1 MQTDRLL
8 KKVFGFDASSMKKS
22 TEIIAGVT
30 TFLAMSYILAVN
42 PSILQ
47 SAGMD
52 KGALFTATALAA
64 IIGTLAMAV
73 IGKLPFGMAPG
84 MGLNAFFTYTVCG
97 AMGYSWQF
105 ALTAVL
111 LEGMVF
117 FILAVTNVW
126 KYVVDA
132 IPDSLK
138 KAIGAGIG
146 LFIAMVGL
154 KSGGVMVDDP
164 STLIAMGDVSS
175 GPGLLSMIG
184 LLLTG
189 LLVCFNVPGA
199 LLIGIIA
206 TTLIGI
212 PMGITRMEGFAS
224 LPPSVSPLLC
234 KVELSVSDVLSFDML
249 TVVLTFLCVDMF
261 GTVGALVSLIGGTG
275 LKDTDGRPYRLN
287 QAFLANSIGVM
298 AGALLGTSSQSV
310 FVESASG
317 VAQGGRSGL
326 TALCTAVAFALALFF
341 APLFLAIPGSA
352 VCPVLVIVGLYML
365 PPIQQIDLAD
375 YTESIPAFLCFIL
388 IPLTYG
394 ISNGIFVGVISY
406 VVLNL
411 CKRNFRKMTPLMYV
425 LAVLFVLKFI
435 FL

>member
-1 MQTDRLL
+1 M
-8 KKVFGFDASSMKKS
+8 KVS

-42 PSILQ
+42 PSLLQ
-47 SAGMD
+47 ATGMD
-52 KGALFTATALAA
+52 KSALFTATALAV
-64 IIGTLAMAV
+64 ILGTLAMAFV
-73 IGKLPFGMAPG
+73 GKLPFGVGPG

-111 LEGMVF
+111 LEGVIF
-117 FILAVTNVW
+117 FILAVTNAW
-126 KYVVDA
+126 KHVVDA

-164 STLIAMGDVSS
+164 DTLIAMGDVSS
-175 GPGLLSMIG
+175 GPGLLSMLG
-184 LLLTG
+184 LIITG
-189 LLVCFNVPGA
+189 LLVAFDIPGA

-206 TTLIGI
+206 TTLLGI
-212 PMGITRMEGFAS
+212 PLGITRMDGVAS
-224 LPPSVSPLLC
+224 LPPSVAPLLC
-234 KVELSVSDVLSFDML
+234 KVELNPSEVLSFDML

-261 GTVGALVSLIGGTG
+261 GTVGALLSLIGGTG
-275 LKDTDGRPYRLN
+275 MHDENGRPYRLN
-287 QAFLANSIGVM
+287 PAFLANSIGVM
-298 AGALLGTSSQSV
+298 GGALLGTSSQTV

-326 TALCTAVAFALALFF
+326 TAFTIAVAFGLSLFF

-365 PPIQQIDLAD
+365 PPIQHIDLSD

-406 VVLNL
+406 VVLNM
-411 CKRNFRKMTPLMYV
+411 CKGNWHKMTPLMYV
-425 LAVLFVLKFI
+425 LAGLFVLKFV